1 MKTIYWASTSLISAI
16 MLWSAYGYL
25 FQKAMID
32 GVRDLGFPDHF
43 RVMLAVMKVLAV
55 IALMVPMVPLQVK
68 EWAYA
73 GVGFFL
79 IMAIVAHTAHKDPVF
94 FNVLN
99 LVFLAILAV
108 SNVYLHKLFG

>member
-1 MKTIYWASTSLISAI
+1 

-32 GVRDLGFPDHF
+32 GVKALGFPDHF
-43 RVMLAVMKVLAV
+43 RIMLAVMKVLAV
-55 IALMVPMVPLQVK
+55 IALMLPVVTV
-68 EWAYA
+68 
-73 GVGFFL
+73 
-79 IMAIVAHTAHKDPVF
+79 HKDPFF

-99 LVFLAILAV
+99 FIFLVVLAV